1 MLVAV
6 NWSLKKRQPEVE
18 PENIEPWLNYPIDLP
33 KKKVKP
39 KKRKWLEKEPDPIP
53 LPEEADWTKDTH
65 YDPNEY
71 VSPAKTIEQEV
82 DDLQH
87 KPLNSLDR
95 LNKKYGDP
103 NS

>member
-1 MLVAV
+1 VAV

-18 PENIEPWLNYPIDLP
+18 PENIEPWLNYPIDVP

-39 KKRKWLEKEPDPIP
+39 KKRKWLEKESDPIP
-53 LPEEADWTKDTH
+53 LPEEASWDEDVIKPD
-65 YDPNEY
+65 EY
-71 VSPAKTIEQEV
+71 ISPSKTIEEEV
-82 DDLQH
+82 DELQH